1 MGAMHS
7 GPTVKA
13 LLAAGSFSRL
23 RFPEPTEAE
32 FRTSHR
38 TMMQRWVRLSI
49 LVSACTVLGFSVID
63 NYVLG
68 IERTAIGNLIRFVV
82 HIPAVIVMLV
92 FTWSKLY
99 ERGYDNMIQV
109 VAPIFGIGTVLMAAF
124 APVEQLPLIGSRL
137 LLVAFFF
144 YFMLGLRFWVALR
157 INLIVILSFVVLFAT
172 GKTPVQ
178 ESIYMLFTL
187 FCANLIGAA
196 GSYALEFANRREFL
210 ERKMLHEVATHDG
223 LTGLLNRA
231 AFEDEIRRLWNQ
243 AQRDQQPVAVI
254 MVDIDCFKAFNDSY
268 GHQAGDDC
276 LRRVA
281 AAIDAAARRRPLDF
295 VARYGGEELIAVL
308 YGADRGYAESVA
320 SAMIEAV
327 AQLAIPHA
335 ASLAQSFVT
344 VSAGLASVEARST
357 VSHDVAIKWADQ
369 ALYAAKDQGRNR
381 YVVHDPIVSQ
391 HSDHENIVGSRYK
404 TA

>member
-1 MGAMHS
+1 MQGET
-7 GPTVKA
+7 GVKT
-13 LLAAGSFSRL
+13 LLESGSFSRL
-23 RFPEPTEAE
+23 GFPEPTESE
-32 FRTSHR
+32 FRHAHR
-38 TMMQRWVRLSI
+38 ESMRRWVRLSI

-68 IERTAIGNLIRFVV
+68 IERTAVGNLIRFVV

-99 ERGYDNMIQV
+99 QRGYDTMIQI
-109 VAPIFGIGTVLMAAF
+109 VAPVFGVGTVLMAAF

-157 INLIVILSFVVLFAT
+157 INALVMLAFLVLAAT
-172 GKTPVQ
+172 GTTPAR

-210 ERKMLHEVATHDG
+210 ERRLLHEVATHDG

-243 AQRDQQPVAVI
+243 AQRDQQPIAVI
-254 MVDIDCFKAFNDSY
+254 MADIDCFKAYNDSY

-281 AAIDAAARRRPLDF
+281 LAVESAARRRPLDF
-295 VARYGGEELIAVL
+295 VARYGGEELVAVL

-320 SAMIEAV
+320 RNMIEAV
-327 AQLAIPHA
+327 SDLAIPHA
-335 ASLAQSFVT
+335 ASLAQTHVT
-344 VSAGLASVEARST
+344 ISAGLASVDASNAQ
-357 VSHDVAIKWADQ
+357 SHDIVIQWADK
-369 ALYAAKDQGRNR
+369 ALYVAKDKGRNR
-381 YVVHDPIVSQ
+381 YVVLDPLVSRRGEV
-391 HSDHENIVGSRYK
+391 DLRAGSSYK